1 MVLSD
6 FHNGY
11 TSVSLYSQYS
21 LTSHSVRVAE
31 KMLCWTKNYVVQ
43 TKIHCPAKLCESQKI
58 CCGNKKNYVKPKKRL
73 ILTKYVYCCTEK
85 KYMLTKKFML
95 YINICCID

>member
-31 KMLCWTKNYVVQ
+31 KNVLDKKLCCANKNTLPSKIMWVTKNMLWQ
-43 TKIHCPAKLCESQKI
+43 QKKLCE
-58 CCGNKKNYVKPKKRL
+58 
-73 ILTKYVYCCTEK
+73 
-85 KYMLTKKFML
+85 TKKETHID
-95 YINICCID
+95 YICLVLHRKEIHVDKKSSCCI